1 MRILGFLLIDWLF
14 MSFASSEIDSRDYFA
29 EVRLQKAMSEP
40 RCFNPLPTRAE
51 DWLPSAAKQN
61 PNADGRACGRHD
73 PMTIQRLPLM
83 EEKRAA
89 IVAAARQAFPRELV
103 RQDLNGR
110 NRRVSSDV
118 GQNDLPAIR
127 KATATLQLGVF

>member
-1 MRILGFLLIDWLF
+1 
-14 MSFASSEIDSRDYFA
+14 
-29 EVRLQKAMSEP
+29 
-40 RCFNPLPTRAE
+40 
-51 DWLPSAAKQN
+51 
-61 PNADGRACGRHD
+61 
-73 PMTIQRLPLM
+73 M

-89 IVAAARQAFPRELV
+89 IVAAARQAFPREWV